1 MTLATLT
8 LGLIL
13 AALVVQ
19 RRFFSFAAQ
28 APKAYAASEPLM
40 DIRKVL
46 AGPIASEG
54 VIFGPTGQMTSR
66 FVAKME
72 GSWQGNSGTLAEDFH
87 YANGTSQQRLWTL
100 TLDADGTITG
110 TAPDIIGTAQ
120 GRQSGATVQMTYRI
134 RLPEDA
140 GGHVLD
146 VVDWMYLMPNGTI
159 LNKSEMRKFGIK
171 VAELV
176 ASIRPMGA

>member
-1 MTLATLT
+1 MNLAI
-8 LGLIL
+8 LIL
-13 AALVVQ
+13 YLILLTLVVQ
-19 RRFFSFAAQ
+19 RLFFSFAAQ
-28 APKAYAASEPLM
+28 GPQRYGRTEPAM

-66 FVAKME
+66 FVARME
-72 GSWQGNSGTLAEDFH
+72 GNWQGNSGTLTEEFV
-87 YANGTSQQRLWTL
+87 YANCTTRHRVWTL
-100 TLDADGTITG
+100 TLGESGAITG
-110 TAPDIIGTAQ
+110 TAPDIIGTAK
-120 GRQSGATVQMTYRI
+120 GRQNGATVRMTYLI

-159 LNKSEMRKFGIK
+159 INKSEMRKFGVK

-176 ASIRPMGA
+176 ASIRPKGA